1 MPSRRPPETPPQR
14 SRAFHRGGEH
24 PAYDNGP
31 VTTDGATHGPTHGTT
46 DGRTPGGATLTRPEG
61 LTGAEVA
68 ERVSRGAVNELTERT
83 SRSIGEIVRA
93 NVLTRF
99 NAILGALFV
108 LVMVTGSFADGL
120 FGIVLVVNSAIGIV
134 QEYLAKRK
142 LDRLALLNA
151 PTTRVVRDGEVRVV
165 PTTEVVQDDLI
176 ELRTGDEVPADGTL
190 LASAGLELN
199 EANLTG
205 ESDPVPHGE
214 GDDIM
219 SGTSVVAGSGRYH
232 ASQVGA
238 DAYVNRIAADARKFT
253 RTRSEIQDSIHTLLT
268 YITWV
273 IVGALPIAIWSQW
286 RTVGDQGWR
295 EVVLRSAAGVVGL
308 VPEGLVLLT
317 SVAFLLSAVQLTRRN
332 VLVQQLPAVEGL
344 ARVDVVCLDKTG
356 TLTAGEIAFED
367 AHTLDGQD
375 ADEIRCALGA
385 LADDPN
391 ANGTLTAVAAVIEA
405 PGWERTQTIPFNSS
419 RKWSAACFAER
430 STWVLGAPEV
440 LLAADP
446 QPSPPEVLET
456 IRARVA
462 ALADSGRRVVL
473 LARSEAHLT
482 EATLP
487 ADITPAA
494 LVTLTEQVRPDAK
507 ATLDYFAEQGVA
519 IKVISGDNPVT
530 VAAVARTV
538 GLDVGDPV
546 DARTLPD
553 DEDALREVLAT
564 HTVFGRVTPEQKRAF
579 VHALQADGHVVAMTG
594 DGVNDALALKDAD
607 IGVAMGNGAQ
617 ATKAVA
623 ELVLLD
629 GRFSHLPDVLAEGR
643 RVIGN
648 VERVANLFLA
658 KNAMSLVAI
667 LAAALIAVP
676 FPFLPRHLTLVSAVT
691 IGIPAFFLALGPNK
705 RRYLSGFLGR
715 ILRFAVPSGAVAG
728 VAVITSYL
736 LAGSSYGVPPDEF
749 STRCA
754 VETGAKT
761 VADVECWQPG
771 SGATITLL
779 TVFFWIL
786 VVLARPFRLWKA
798 VLVAAM
804 VGLAVTAFVWPFA
817 ATFFNLDAPLPLVWQ
832 SLAVGAVGA
841 GLVEVIYRLSPSVR
855 QAHHMRD

>member
-1 MPSRRPPETPPQR
+1 MT
-14 SRAFHRGGEH
+14 
-24 PAYDNGP
+24 
-31 VTTDGATHGPTHGTT
+31 
-46 DGRTPGGATLTRPEG
+46 TPGDATLTRPDG
-61 LTGAEVA
+61 LTSAEVA
-68 ERVSRGAVNELTERT
+68 DRVARGAVNRLSERT

-142 LDRLALLNA
+142 LDQLALLNA
-151 PTTRVVRDGEVRVV
+151 PTTRVLRDGEVRVV
-165 PTTEVVQDDLI
+165 ATTEVVQDDLI
-176 ELRTGDEVPADGTL
+176 ELRTGDEVPADGVL
-190 LASAGLELN
+190 IASAGLELN

-205 ESDPVPHGE
+205 ESDPVPHAE
-214 GDDIM
+214 GDEIM

-232 ASQVGA
+232 AQQVGA

-253 RTRSEIQDSIHTLLT
+253 RTRSEIQESINTLLR

-295 EVVLRSAAGVVGL
+295 EVVIRSAAGVVGL

-367 AHTLDGQD
+367 AHALEGQD

-391 ANGTLTAVAAVIEA
+391 ANGTLTAVAAVVGP

-419 RKWSAACFAER
+419 RKWSAACFAGR

-446 QPSPPEVLET
+446 QPSPPEVLDR
-456 IRARVA
+456 IRAQVA
-462 ALADSGRRVVL
+462 ELADSGRRVVL

-482 EATLP
+482 DATLP
-487 ADITPAA
+487 ADLTPAA

-507 ATLDYFAEQGVA
+507 DTLAYFAEQDVA

-530 VAAVARTV
+530 VASVGRTV
-538 GLDVGDPV
+538 GLDVGEPV

-648 VERVANLFLA
+648 VERVANLFVA

-691 IGIPAFFLALGPNK
+691 IGIPAFFLALGPNQ
-705 RRYLSGFLGR
+705 RRYLPGFLGR

-728 VAVITSYL
+728 VAVITAYL
-736 LAGSSYGVPPDEF
+736 LAGSSYGVPRDQF
-749 STRCA
+749 ADRCA
-754 VETGAKT
+754 VEAGAKT
-761 VADVECWQPG
+761 VTDVACWQTG

-786 VVLARPFRLWKA
+786 VVLARPFRLWKG
-798 VLVAAM
+798 VLVGAM
-804 VGLAVTAFVWPFA
+804 VGLAVVAFVWPFA
-817 ATFFNLDAPLPLVWQ
+817 ARFFNLDAPLPLVWQ
-832 SLAVGAVGA
+832 SLAIGAAGA
-841 GLVEVIYRLSPSVR
+841 AVVEVVYRLSPSVR
-855 QAHHMRD
+855 QAHHLRD

>member
-1 MPSRRPPETPPQR
+1 M
-14 SRAFHRGGEH
+14 
-24 PAYDNGP
+24 
-31 VTTDGATHGPTHGTT
+31 
-46 DGRTPGGATLTRPEG
+46 
-61 LTGAEVA
+61 A
-68 ERVSRGAVNELTERT
+68 ERVSRGDVNQLTERT

-99 NAILGALFV
+99 NAILGALFA

-190 LASAGLELN
+190 IASAGLELN

-205 ESDPVPHGE
+205 ESDPVPHDE
-214 GDDIM
+214 GDAIL

-253 RTRSEIQDSIHTLLT
+253 RTRSEIQESINTLLT

-295 EVVLRSAAGVVGL
+295 EVVIRSAAGVVGL

-344 ARVDVVCLDKTG
+344 ARVDVVCIDKTG

-367 AHTLDGQD
+367 ARPLDGQD
-375 ADEIRCALGA
+375 DDEIRCALGA

-391 ANGTLTAVAAVIEA
+391 ANGTLTAVGCSRRVARLGAHADDPVQLLAQVERGLLRRALDLGARRARGAARRRPPAVAAAGDRADPSQGRRARRLGPPRRA
-405 PGWERTQTIPFNSS
+405 PRPQRRAPRRRHAAGRPHPGRARDPHRAGPRPTPRTPSPTSPGRASPSRSS
-419 RKWSAACFAER
+419 PATTPSRSPPSHARSGSTSASR
-430 STWVLGAPEV
+430 STP
-440 LLAADP
+440 
-446 QPSPPEVLET
+446 
-456 IRARVA
+456 AR
-462 ALADSGRRVVL
+462 
-473 LARSEAHLT
+473 
-482 EATLP
+482 
-487 ADITPAA
+487 
-494 LVTLTEQVRPDAK
+494 
-507 ATLDYFAEQGVA
+507 
-519 IKVISGDNPVT
+519 
-530 VAAVARTV
+530 
-538 GLDVGDPV
+538 
-546 DARTLPD
+546 LPD
-553 DEDALREVLAT
+553 DPDALREALAT

-648 VERVANLFLA
+648 VERVANLFVA

-705 RRYLSGFLGR
+705 RRYLPASSVASCASRCRPAPSRGSPSSPPTCWPAAATACR
-715 ILRFAVPSGAVAG
+715 REEFADRCTVEAGARTVTDVA
-728 VAVITSYL
+728 
-736 LAGSSYGVPPDEF
+736 
-749 STRCA
+749 
-754 VETGAKT
+754 
-761 VADVECWQPG
+761 CWQPG

-786 VVLARPFRLWKA
+786 IVLARPFRPWKA
-798 VLVAAM
+798 ALVARHGRAR
-804 VGLAVTAFVWPFA
+804 GRTPSSCRPPPASSTS
-817 ATFFNLDAPLPLVWQ
+817 TLPCR
-832 SLAVGAVGA
+832 SCGS
-841 GLVEVIYRLSPSVR
+841 RSPSERSGPASSRRSTASRRPSVTPTTCATER
-855 QAHHMRD
+855 LTGRGLSRASGAAAVARTS